1 MYLLI
6 PKTSVIQ
13 ALSAS
18 GVEESSTLDNEP
30 TQEKTCNSG
39 RFLDSLSLPRNDMSG
54 GVYRSS
60 ARVVI
65 ATLHGDES
73 SPLHWVYRILGN
85 TIQPHRFYSE
95 RGGRLIAAPTGVLP
109 LRLLFLQCGAWYRA
123 SSTAYGGSPSP
134 KGKVLAFYL
143 CAGCSCNAERG
154 TAPHPP
160 PMAVPLPRR
169 GRFWCRP
176 SRRTGKPEP

>member
-1 MYLLI
+1 M
-6 PKTSVIQ
+6 
-13 ALSAS
+13 
-18 GVEESSTLDNEP
+18 DNEP
-30 TQEKTCNSG
+30 PQDKTSYSG
-39 RFLDSLSLPRNDMSG
+39 RFLDSHSFARNDMSG
-54 GVYRSS
+54 GGFVLST
-60 ARVVI
+60 RVVI
-65 ATLHGDES
+65 ATFPERHTGRSL
-73 SPLHWVYRILGN
+73 
-85 TIQPHRFYSE
+85 RFRWE
-95 RGGRLIAAPTGVLP
+95 VLP

-169 GRFWCRP
+169 GNVINLSTPLSNSPEIIRIFHRFVLLLP
-176 SRRTGKPEP
+176 LFRTISTVGQHSFFEAESHFYVQALSP

>member
-1 MYLLI
+1 M
-6 PKTSVIQ
+6 
-13 ALSAS
+13 
-18 GVEESSTLDNEP
+18 DNEP
-30 TQEKTCNSG
+30 PQDKTSYSG
-39 RFLDSLSLPRNDMSG
+39 RFLDSHSFARNDMSG
-54 GVYRSS
+54 GGFVLST
-60 ARVVI
+60 RVVI
-65 ATLHGDES
+65 ATFPERHTGRSL
-73 SPLHWVYRILGN
+73 
-85 TIQPHRFYSE
+85 RFRWE
-95 RGGRLIAAPTGVLP
+95 VLP

-169 GRFWCRP
+169 GRFWRSTSAPIVPAMNIAVPPLILAGIPCLSLWERWP
-176 SRRTGKPEP
+176 SAARTERGNVEDTNHGPLSHLW